1 MQLSGQ
7 SAHLALTQL
16 WAPPTV
22 LHQPGVVVHAHSP
35 LPGGEPGVQNHPR
48 VHSVFEA
55 SLGYMKPV

>member
-1 MQLSGQ
+1 MQLNGQ
-7 SAHLALTQL
+7 STHLVLTQL
-16 WAPPTV
+16 WAPPTIP
-22 LHQPGVVVHAHSP
+22 HQLVWWSMPRVP